1 MSVIDHPPPSRWSSD
16 QSINRQLH
24 DLVVPQLFVLSTGL
38 AALQRRAPG
47 EAADELMHDLSEVA
61 ASALADLRRISRGSA
76 VHESGDLQRV
86 AARLQLA
93 ANTVS
98 RLTDCAVGLQIEG
111 EMTVPAALEDDLVAV
126 LWEGMA
132 NAIRHGGATKIDVA
146 LSATDAS
153 LSLVV
158 ADDGTW
164 RWPAD
169 HASTGLAGLDERA
182 ERWRGSLTV
191 DHGDRATR
199 IEFRVPLG
207 AMGVPHTRR

>member
-1 MSVIDHPPPSRWSSD
+1 MSVIDHPPPSRGSSD

-47 EAADELMHDLSEVA
+47 EAADELMQDLSEVA

-76 VHESGDLQRV
+76 MHESADLQRV

-93 ANTVS
+93 ADTVS
-98 RLTDCAVGLQIEG
+98 RLTDCVVELEVEG
-111 EMTVPAALEDDLVAV
+111 EMTVPAGLEDDLVAV

-132 NAIRHGGATKIDVA
+132 NAIRHGGATRIDVA
-146 LSATDAS
+146 VSATDAS

-164 RWPAD
+164 QWPAD
-169 HASTGLAGLDERA
+169 NASTGLVGLRERA
-182 ERWRGSLTV
+182 ARWRGSFTV
-191 DHGDRATR
+191 EHGDRATR